1 MPDTFLELRDV
12 KTHFPVERGIFIRRR
27 VGTVRAVDGVSL
39 SLNKGEILGLV
50 GESGCGKSTLGR
62 TIMQLIPPTEGTVV
76 LAGKHLEQLKG
87 AELREARADL
97 QMIFQDPYAS
107 LNPRMTV
114 YDALAEAI
122 QAHKE
127 VESDKLPYL
136 VSQLMEKV
144 GLAPRFIKKYPH
156 EFSGGQRQRIAIAR
170 ALAVEPKLIVADEPV
185 SALDVS
191 IQAQIINL
199 LAKLS
204 REMQLTLI
212 FISHDLSVV
221 KHISDRIAV
230 MYLGKIVE
238 VGPAAQVFEQPLHPY
253 TKALVSAVPIPD
265 PVRESARQRVILQG
279 DPPSPIHPPSGCAF
293 HPRCPFAVDACK
305 MTTPKLEEF
314 AASQQAACIRVKEI
328 SSTN

>member
-1 MPDTFLELRDV
+1 MTQAILSLGDLQV
-12 KTHFPVERGIFIRRR
+12 HFAVRGPFNRRI
-27 VGTVRAVDGVSL
+27 GSIKAVDGVSFDL
-39 SLNKGEILGLV
+39 MPGEVFGLV

-62 TIMQLIPPTEGTVV
+62 TILQLIPATEGVVV
-76 LAGKHLEQLKG
+76 LAGKNLTQLRG
-87 AELREARADL
+87 SELRHARADF

-114 YDALAEAI
+114 FDTLAEAI
-122 QAHKE
+122 QTHANIPHAE
-127 VESDKLPYL
+127 MPRR
-136 VSQLMEKV
+136 VSELMEKV
-144 GLAPRFIKKYPH
+144 GLSPRFLKKYPH

-238 VGPAAQVFEQPLHPY
+238 LGPAAKVFERPLHPY
-253 TKALVSAVPIPD
+253 SKALVSAVPIPD
-265 PVRESARQRVILQG
+265 PVREKKRERIILAG
-279 DPPSPIHPPSGCAF
+279 DPPSPINPPGGCPF
-293 HPRCPFAVDACK
+293 HPRCPYAIADCARIV
-305 MTTPKLEEF
+305 PKLENFDEDRQV
-314 AASQQAACIRVKEI
+314 SCIRMREI
-328 SSTN
+328 N

>member
-1 MPDTFLELRDV
+1 MAETFLELQNV
-12 KTHFPVERGIFIRRR
+12 KAHFPVERGIIFRRHI
-27 VGTVRAVDGVSL
+27 GTVKAVDGVSL
-39 SLNKGEILGLV
+39 TLRRGEILGLV

-62 TIMQLIPPTEGTVV
+62 TILQLISPTEGSVI
-76 LAGKHLEQLKG
+76 LAGKNLAMLGKS
-87 AELREARADL
+87 ELRQARSDF

-114 YDALAEAI
+114 FDTLAEAV
-122 QAHKE
+122 QAHKKIPKTE
-127 VESDKLPYL
+127 LLARTSG
-136 VSQLMEKV
+136 LMEKV
-144 GLAPRFIKKYPH
+144 GLSPRFLKKYPH
-156 EFSGGQRQRIAIAR
+156 EFSGGQRQRIAVAR

-230 MYLGKIVE
+230 MYLGRIVE
-238 VGPAAQVFEQPLHPY
+238 LGPATQVFNRPLHPY
-253 TKALVSAVPIPD
+253 TKSLVSAVPIPD
-265 PVRESARQRVILQG
+265 PQREKLRQRIILAG
-279 DPPSPIHPPSGCAF
+279 DPPSPMNPPGGCPF
-293 HPRCPFAVDACK
+293 HPRCPYAVADCARIV
-305 MTTPKLEEF
+305 PKLELFDQAQE
-314 AASQQAACIRVKEI
+314 ASCIRMREI
-328 SSTN
+328 N